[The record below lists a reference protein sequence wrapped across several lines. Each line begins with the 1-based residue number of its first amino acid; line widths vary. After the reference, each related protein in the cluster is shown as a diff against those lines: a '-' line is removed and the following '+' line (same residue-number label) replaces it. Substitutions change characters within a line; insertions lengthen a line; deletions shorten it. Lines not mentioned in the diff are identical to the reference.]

1 MAPLQTLLTLC
12 LGLSTALAVPS
23 PSPDN
28 VNININN
35 NHNNKP
41 INQRTAQEI
50 ITHLNLIPNAE
61 KGYYVESFRDLTTNV
76 TTTNTPTPITPRAA
90 STAIYY
96 LLEGR
101 DGHSN
106 WHRVTDAAEVW
117 HYYAGAPLTLEL
129 ALDDGS
135 PVREVVLGPDLFAGD
150 GTTQRPQ
157 AVVAKGE
164 WQRARSWGAWTL
176 VGTTV
181 APGFDPNGGFELADP
196 GWVPNA

>member
-1 MAPLQTLLTLC
+1 MAPLHTLLTLC
-12 LGLSTALAVPS
+12 LGLSTALAAPS
-23 PSPDN
+23 PSAE
-28 VNININN
+28 N
-35 NHNNKP
+35 NHNNKAIP

-50 ITHLNLIPNAE
+50 IAHLNLIPNAE

-117 HYYAGAPLTLEL
+117 HYYAGAPLTLSL

-164 WQRARSWGAWTL
+164 WQRAKSWGEWTL
-176 VGTTV
+176 VGTTGRFLTFV
-181 APGFDPNGGFELADP
+181 APFLLFE
-196 GWVPNA
+196 